1 MNTNTYA
8 QRRKGGRTTARLHR
22 MHDGDVLTRALAGD
36 VTDEARTIMTRE
48 IKSAMSRFRSAAA
61 GEFDAL
67 AQAIPGRCEGARRSA
82 TTILREV
89 ARANGDAAALA
100 ALMNEWMERAVQA
113 ERASDEARATRD
125 ATGKTWAQVE
135 PVVGA
140 CDAERAN
147 YATASRMARLMRLML
162 MTGARA

>member
-61 GEFDAL
+61 GAFDAL
-67 AQAIPGRCEGARRSA
+67 AQAIPGRCEGDQRSA

-89 ARANGDAAALA
+89 ARANAPAALA
-100 ALMNEWMERAVQA
+100 ALMDEWIERAVQA
-113 ERASDEARATRD
+113 ELASDEARACWRG
-125 ATGKTWAQVE
+125 TGKTWAQVE

-147 YATASRMARLMRLML
+147 YATASRMARLML
-162 MTGARA
+162 MTGVRA